1 MTLSRRALGGALI
14 GAGIVGTGAYVAL
27 RDNPLLR
34 GLTGN
39 ATELRGFVGGEKQ
52 PYLANP
58 QVVDLLRRHGIVL
71 HSTIAGSVEMVRQRS
86 LIDQRPDFLWPSSS
100 VMTEMAKMSGLSIVR
115 DQTILNTPIVIY
127 SWSGVVEGLVGAGL
141 VTRTADGH
149 YEVDTGRL
157 IGAIASRSRWQ
168 DVGVPSLYGA
178 IRISSTDPNRS
189 NSGFMFAGLMLS
201 ALTGSVPD
209 AGDLDKHF
217 ATVRTVFEQMGFKS
231 PSSGKLFDQYIAGGP
246 GSEPMIVGY
255 ENQLVEWAQADRT
268 RWERIQAGKGA
279 RPLLIYP
286 RPTVYSSHPLLAL
299 TGEATALI
307 DALLT
312 PELQAIAWTNHGF
325 RGPLGEQTASA
336 PPGLAELLIPE
347 VSATLPLPGAPVML
361 DLIQRLDAGT

>member
-1 MTLSRRALGGALI
+1 MTLPRRALGGVLI

-27 RDNPLLR
+27 KDNPLLR

-58 QVVDLLRRHGIVL
+58 RVADLLRQRGIVL
-71 HSTIAGSVEMVRQRS
+71 HSTIAGSIEMVRQKS
-86 LIDQRPDFLWPSSS
+86 LIDQQPDFLWPSSS
-100 VMTEMAKMSGLSIVR
+100 VMTELAKMNGLPVVR

-127 SWSGVVEGLVGAGL
+127 SWSSVVDGLVGAGL

-149 YEVDTGRL
+149 HEIDTGGL
-157 IGAIASRSRWQ
+157 IRAIASRTPWQ

-189 NSGFMFAGLMLS
+189 NSGFMFAGLVLS

-209 AGDLDKHF
+209 AGDLDRHF
-217 ATVRTVFEQMGFKS
+217 DTVRTVFDQMGFKS

-255 ENQLVEWAQADRT
+255 ENQLVEWAQADQT
-268 RWERIQAGKGA
+268 RWERVQAGRGVK
-279 RPLLIYP
+279 PLLIYP
-286 RPTVYSSHPLLAL
+286 RPTVYSAHPLLAL
-299 TGEATALI
+299 DTQATALI

-325 RGPLGEQTASA
+325 RGPLGEQTATTL
-336 PPGLAELLIPE
+336 PGLAELLIPE

-361 DLIQRLDAGT
+361 DLIRRLEA